1 MFLHNRLIK
10 YSLSLLLLCYS
21 TLVFALSYTV
31 EVSEAELQEK
41 IAQVMPIEKKKLFLS
56 VIFSHPK
63 IDLAVGDNQIGIA
76 SQIDVLAPGGIK
88 STGQA
93 KIKGS
98 LRYEATTGIFYFQ
111 NPTIVQLQLDAM
123 PDNFM
128 PTIQEVAQMIVTKKL
143 ANLAIYRL
151 KDNDLQQSLLKY
163 TLKSIAIANK
173 QLLIEFALF

>member
-1 MFLHNRLIK
+1 MSIHNRLIK

-21 TLVFALSYTV
+21 TYAFALSYTV
-31 EVSEAELQEK
+31 EISEAELQEK
-41 IAQVMPIEKKKLFLS
+41 IAQVMPIEKKKLFINL
-56 VIFSHPK
+56 IFSHPQ
-63 IDLAVGDNQIGIA
+63 IDLAIGDNQIGIS
-76 SQIDVLAPGGIK
+76 SQIDVSAPGGIK

-98 LRYEATTGIFYFQ
+98 LRYEGTTGVFYFQ

-123 PDNFM
+123 PDSFM
-128 PTIQEVAQMIVTKKL
+128 PAIQEIAQLVVNKKL

-163 TLKSIAIANK
+163 ALKSIAIANK
-173 QLLIEFALF
+173 QLLIELALF

>member
-1 MFLHNRLIK
+1 MSLYNRLIK
-10 YSLSLLLLCYS
+10 YSLSLLLLCCS
-21 TLVFALSYTV
+21 AQVFALSYTV

-63 IDLAVGDNQIGIA
+63 IDLAVGDNQIGIG
-76 SQIDVLAPGGIK
+76 SQIDVSAPGGIK

-98 LRYEATTGIFYFQ
+98 LRYDGTTGIFYFQ

-163 TLKSIAIANK
+163 TLKSIAITNK
-173 QLLIEFALF
+173 QLLIELALF

>member
-1 MFLHNRLIK
+1 MRPLNTLKIFL
-10 YSLSLLLLCYS
+10 SVLLLIFS
-21 TLVFALSYTV
+21 TQLYALSYTV
-31 EVSEAELQEK
+31 EISEEELQEK

-63 IDLAVGDNQIGIA
+63 IDLAVGDNQIGIG
-76 SQIDVLAPGGIK
+76 SQIDVSAPGGIK

-98 LRYEATTGIFYFQ
+98 LRYDGTTGIFYFQ

-163 TLKSIAIANK
+163 TLKSIAITNK
-173 QLLIEFALF
+173 QLLIELALF

>member
-1 MFLHNRLIK
+1 MRPLNTLKIFL
-10 YSLSLLLLCYS
+10 SVLLLIFS
-21 TLVFALSYTV
+21 TQLYALSYTV
-31 EVSEAELQEK
+31 EISEEELQEK

-63 IDLAVGDNQIGIA
+63 IDLAVGDNQIGIG
-76 SQIDVLAPGGIK
+76 SQIDVFAPGGIK

-98 LRYEATTGIFYFQ
+98 LRYDGTTGIFYFQ

-163 TLKSIAIANK
+163 TLKSIAITNK
-173 QLLIEFALF
+173 QLLIELALF